1 MQELSL
7 SLDDI
12 QIEEIVPVELSE
24 DTKGHPENLA
34 SSSFNCTSVSS
45 SVMLE

>member
-12 QIEEIVPVELSE
+12 QIEEIIPVELSE